1 MVAASEL
8 TYNLNA
14 SAAQMA
20 DEIFGEGVTVVSA
33 SYTGDARSS
42 GTFSDG
48 DTISPGVTPGD
59 SGVILSTGR
68 ADSFTNSSGGGW
80 WGQSQANNSTNT
92 STNTSGVN
100 NDAAFN
106 DAVGSNTYDAAI
118 LDVDFVPTGD
128 TMTMQFVFSSEEYPE
143 YTNTIYN
150 DAVVVWVNGQAVPL
164 EVGGGDTS
172 VGGINDTNNVNLYND
187 NTNDAYN
194 TEMDGFTV
202 TMTLTMKVNP
212 GQVNSIRI
220 GIADVGDSSY
230 DSNLLIAGDSIQ
242 TAVIANTDTLS
253 LNPDG
258 SKTLDVLANDTD
270 SSGSGLTITHINGV
284 PVAAGDS
291 VTLNTG
297 QVVTLNADGT
307 FDVQADSDIEKV
319 SFTYTT
325 ENGLG
330 VSDTGFVTVDS
341 VPCFVAGTLIRTQD
355 GDVPVEDLVPGDMVL
370 TADDGYQPIRWAGR
384 RRVAAVGPMAPI
396 RIQAQTF
403 GRHDALLVSPQ
414 HRVLVR
420 DGLAEL
426 LFGESE
432 VLVAAKNLVN
442 DATVRVQEG
451 GMVDYVHLLFDRH
464 QIIYSEGLATESF
477 LPGSQTVMSFE
488 REIVQEIC
496 AIFPEID
503 PETGAGYSPA
513 ARRTLRAYE
522 ARVLLDQGL
531 AA

>member
-1 MVAASEL
+1 
-8 TYNLNA
+8 
-14 SAAQMA
+14 
-20 DEIFGEGVTVVSA
+20 
-33 SYTGDARSS
+33 
-42 GTFSDG
+42 
-48 DTISPGVTPGD
+48 
-59 SGVILSTGR
+59 
-68 ADSFTNSSGGGW
+68 
-80 WGQSQANNSTNT
+80 
-92 STNTSGVN
+92 
-100 NDAAFN
+100 
-106 DAVGSNTYDAAI
+106 
-118 LDVDFVPTGD
+118 
-128 TMTMQFVFSSEEYPE
+128 
-143 YTNTIYN
+143 
-150 DAVVVWVNGQAVPL
+150 
-164 EVGGGDTS
+164 
-172 VGGINDTNNVNLYND
+172 
-187 NTNDAYN
+187 
-194 TEMDGFTV
+194 MDGFTV

-355 GDVPVEDLVPGDMVL
+355 GDVPVEDLAPGDMVL